1 MARNELIKAPGKT
14 AAEFQKSFG
23 PPPLF
28 EPEDNKIYTRILAGT
43 CPSNGVSNAS
53 LKRF

>member
-23 PPPLF
+23 PPPHEERTSRKLAARL
-28 EPEDNKIYTRILAGT
+28 RIAIRRK
-43 CPSNGVSNAS
+43 VI
-53 LKRF
+53 